1 VPTRKFTTQL
11 KDVTDLLTLA
21 ESITLRHPA
30 FSYLSDRPN
39 PAPITAGAVVLL
51 CARFEEFLKD
61 VIAYALERHGEADPA
76 LTLWN
81 LPESLQIL
89 LLSKNMTA
97 ALQAKRFGRPRSHA
111 ERINDGLTAAQDIIA
126 GRINAELAIETGGNP
141 GPDTVSE
148 LMKLVGIEKP
158 WSHIEKQFEVNYV
171 SPVDPMLAGIA
182 LGGLQERL
190 GALIGLRNEVAHSG
204 TQISSSPAEIRFN
217 VHFARHLANAIYD
230 VLKKHVE
237 DYARSIGRTP
247 GIWTD

>member
-1 VPTRKFTTQL
+1 MPTRKFATQL
-11 KDVTDLLTLA
+11 KDVTDLLDLA

-30 FSYLSDRPN
+30 FSYLPDRPN

-81 LPESLQIL
+81 LPEPLQVL

-97 ALQAKRFGRPRSHA
+97 ALQAKRFGRSRSHA
-111 ERINDGLTAAQDIIA
+111 ERIHDGLAMAQDIIA
-126 GRINAELAIETGGNP
+126 GRINAGLAIETGGNP

-148 LMKLVGIEKP
+148 LMKLVGVERPWFQIEK
-158 WSHIEKQFEVNYV
+158 HFEVDYAPP
-171 SPVDPMLAGIA
+171 SDPMLTGIA

-204 TQISSSPAEIRFN
+204 TQISSSPAEIKFN

-230 VLKKHVE
+230 VLKEHVE
-237 DYARSIGRTP
+237 DYARSIGCTP
-247 GIWTD
+247 GVWNN